1 MSAPTVQMRSEAT
14 TAEEL
19 AQRRFALM
27 TGQVASLRW
36 SFMLVML
43 AMAAVSWAAA
53 PAILVAS
60 WLLAAL
66 LTHVLRVRSFVL
78 HAARDREPA
87 SVKIRLGVAWNLA
100 LGLVYGASS
109 VFMFWLD
116 LPLSAVLTMIVVSA
130 AAGAVA
136 ISGPLLP
143 VYGAYSVGLMVPFA
157 LSWALKG
164 GVLGLG
170 LAALMLVFMAMQYRF
185 ATQVSATF
193 TESFL
198 IRQQNQELVQQLTL
212 ARDEANAASHAKTR
226 FLAAASHD
234 LRQPL
239 HALALQSAALSVDL
253 QAPDSPAIATAI
265 ARSVDDLSSLLDSLL
280 DISKL
285 DAGVLMAQ
293 SRPIYLSRLI
303 ENLARSMRPLI
314 EGKGLSL
321 KLVAEPHL
329 VVNSDPVLIERTLR
343 NLLDNA
349 IKFTEQGGIV
359 LVLER
364 QGECAHM
371 SVVDSGTGI
380 PLELQSKV
388 FEEFYQ
394 IDPFSKGPTQGLG
407 LGLSIVRRLTLLLG
421 ARLELQSEPGKGTAV
436 HLFLPLAETMPAV
449 PANTE
454 ERDLM
459 RAGVRVLVLDDEPK
473 IRVAMASL
481 LQRLDCHVAL
491 AADVAQAQSLL
502 ERDSFDLLLIDF
514 GLGEGETG
522 LQAQARLRVG
532 RPNLRVVMI
541 TGETTAELLRAAHA
555 GGLAVL
561 HKPVTL
567 KKMRQLLSAGKT
579 P

>member
-1 MSAPTVQMRSEAT
+1 MKAATVQMRNDAA

-43 AMAAVSWAAA
+43 AMAAVSWVAA

-78 HAARDREPA
+78 HAARDNEAA
-87 SVKIRLGVAWNLA
+87 SIKIRLGVAWNLA

-143 VYGAYSVGLMVPFA
+143 VYGAYAVGLMLPFA

-253 QAPDSPAIATAI
+253 QAPDSPAIAAAI

-349 IKFTEQGGIV
+349 IKFTEHGGIV
-359 LVLER
+359 LALER
-364 QGECAHM
+364 QGEWAHM

-407 LGLSIVRRLTLLLG
+407 LGLSIVRRLTSLLG
-421 ARLELQSEPGKGTAV
+421 ARLELQSEPGQGTAV
-436 HLFLPLAETMPAV
+436 NLFLPLASTMPAV
-449 PANTE
+449 PADTE
-454 ERDLM
+454 ESDVV
-459 RAGVRVLVLDDEPK
+459 RAGMKVLVLDDEPK
-473 IRVAMASL
+473 IRVAMANL
-481 LQRLDCHVAL
+481 LRRLDCHVSV
-491 AADVAQAQSLL
+491 AADVTQAQALL
-502 ERDSFDLLLIDF
+502 EGGCFDLMLIDY
-514 GLGEGETG
+514 GLGDGENG

-555 GGLAVL
+555 EGLAVL

-567 KKMRQLLSAGKT
+567 KKMRQLLSAEKAS
-579 P
+579 